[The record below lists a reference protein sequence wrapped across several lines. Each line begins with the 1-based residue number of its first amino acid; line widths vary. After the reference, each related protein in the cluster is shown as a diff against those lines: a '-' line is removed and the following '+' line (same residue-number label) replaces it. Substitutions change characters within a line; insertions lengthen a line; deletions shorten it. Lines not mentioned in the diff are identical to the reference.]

1 MIQLSKPYIT
11 QMEIDTVVEVLKSDR
26 LSMGRYTE
34 LFEKQIS
41 QLAQTKFSV
50 AVNSGTAALHLIL
63 KALGIQ
69 QGDYMVVP
77 SFTFV
82 ASANVALFE
91 KAIPIFVDIDP
102 RTYNVDA
109 TALEEL
115 LLRIEQGRVHIN
127 GQRVRIDKV
136 KILMVVD
143 VFGQPVDYDKIEPIA
158 NRWNLKVIEDSC
170 EALGSEY
177 KNKPCGSFGEAGA
190 FAFYPN
196 KQITTGEGGI
206 IVTNNENVA
215 KLCASMR
222 NQGRGEDEAWLNHVR
237 IGYNYRID
245 ELSAA
250 LGYAQLTHLQE
261 ILYKRD
267 EAAKRYSQLLSK
279 YSWVTPPYIADYT
292 TKVGWFVYVV
302 KLDEKINRDRVI
314 DYMSSHGVQVRNYF
328 APVHLQ
334 PFYKE
339 LFGYS
344 NGMLPVTEKISKS
357 TLAIPFYTTMTLQEQ
372 QTVVDILKEAV
383 ERVG

>member
-1 MIQLSKPYIT
+1 MITLSKPYIT
-11 QMEIDTVVEVLKSDR
+11 QTEIDKIIDVLNSDR
-26 LSMGRYTE
+26 LSMGKYTE
-34 LFEKQIS
+34 LFEKEI
-41 QLAQTKFSV
+41 AKIAGAKYSV
-50 AVNSGTAALHLIL
+50 SVNSGTSALHLII
-63 KALGIQ
+63 KALGIEQ
-69 QGDYMVVP
+69 ADYMIVP
-77 SFTFV
+77 SFTFI

-91 KAIPIFVDIDP
+91 KATPIFVDIDP
-102 RTYNVDA
+102 RTYNVDPD
-109 TALEEL
+109 ALEDL
-115 LLRIEQGRVHIN
+115 LKKIEQGRIHIN
-127 GQRVRIDKV
+127 GQRVKIDKV
-136 KILMVVD
+136 RFFMPVD
-143 VFGQPVDYDKIEPIA
+143 VFGQPVDYDAIRPIIEK
-158 NRWNLKVIEDSC
+158 WKLKMIEDSC

-177 KNKPCGSFGEAGA
+177 KGKPCGSFGEAGA

-206 IVTNNENVA
+206 IVTNNEEIA
-215 KLCASMR
+215 KLCRSMR

-237 IGYNYRID
+237 LGYNYRID

-267 EAAKRYSQLLSK
+267 EAAKRYSQMLSK
-279 YSWVTPPYIADYT
+279 YDWVEPPYIADYT
-292 TKVGWFVYVV
+292 TKIGWFVYVV

-339 LFGYS
+339 IFGYTE
-344 NGMLPVTEKISKS
+344 GMLPVTEKISKS
-357 TLAIPFYTTMTLQEQ
+357 TLAIPFYTTITLQEQ
-372 QTVVDILKEAV
+372 QIVVETLRQAV

>member
-1 MIQLSKPYIT
+1 MITLSKPYIT
-11 QMEIDTVVEVLKSDR
+11 QTEIDKIIDVLNSDR
-26 LSMGRYTE
+26 LSMGKYTE
-34 LFEKQIS
+34 LFEKEI
-41 QLAQTKFSV
+41 AKIAGVKYSV
-50 AVNSGTAALHLIL
+50 SVNSGTSALHLII
-63 KALGIQ
+63 KALGIEQ
-69 QGDYMVVP
+69 ADYMIVP
-77 SFTFV
+77 SFTFI

-91 KAIPIFVDIDP
+91 KATPIFVDIDP
-102 RTYNVDA
+102 RTYNVDPD
-109 TALEEL
+109 ALEDL
-115 LLRIEQGRVHIN
+115 LKKIEQGRIHIN
-127 GQRVRIDKV
+127 GQRVKIDKV
-136 KILMVVD
+136 RFFMPVD
-143 VFGQPVDYDKIEPIA
+143 VFGQPVDYDAIRPIIEK
-158 NRWNLKVIEDSC
+158 WKLKMIEDSC

-177 KNKPCGSFGEAGA
+177 KGKPCGSFGEAGA

-206 IVTNNENVA
+206 IVTNNEEIA
-215 KLCASMR
+215 KLCRSMR

-237 IGYNYRID
+237 LGYNYRID

-267 EAAKRYSQLLSK
+267 EAAKRYSQMLSK
-279 YSWVTPPYIADYT
+279 YDWVEPPYIADYT
-292 TKVGWFVYVV
+292 TKIGWFVYVV

-339 LFGYS
+339 IFGYTE
-344 NGMLPVTEKISKS
+344 GMLPVTEKISKS
-357 TLAIPFYTTMTLQEQ
+357 TLAIPFYTTITLQEQ
-372 QTVVDILKEAV
+372 QIVVETLRQAV

>member
-1 MIQLSKPYIT
+1 M
-11 QMEIDTVVEVLKSDR
+11 
-26 LSMGRYTE
+26 
-34 LFEKQIS
+34 
-41 QLAQTKFSV
+41 

-196 KQITTGEGGI
+196 KQITNRRRG
-206 IVTNNENVA
+206 NNRHE
-215 KLCASMR
+215 
-222 NQGRGEDEAWLNHVR
+222 
-237 IGYNYRID
+237 
-245 ELSAA
+245 
-250 LGYAQLTHLQE
+250 
-261 ILYKRD
+261 
-267 EAAKRYSQLLSK
+267 
-279 YSWVTPPYIADYT
+279 
-292 TKVGWFVYVV
+292 
-302 KLDEKINRDRVI
+302 
-314 DYMSSHGVQVRNYF
+314 
-328 APVHLQ
+328 
-334 PFYKE
+334 
-339 LFGYS
+339 
-344 NGMLPVTEKISKS
+344 
-357 TLAIPFYTTMTLQEQ
+357 
-372 QTVVDILKEAV
+372 
-383 ERVG
+383 